1 MAETA
6 TKLGRVSLV
15 PRGAYSASATYNRL
29 DIVEYEGSSYLV
41 LADGTAGVTPA
52 VGESYM
58 MVAKKGD
65 KGDTGA
71 TGATGET
78 GSPGASGSPGS
89 DGEDGVGIQ
98 SIARTGGDG
107 SPGTTDTYTI
117 TLTDGTTS
125 TFTVY
130 NGADGT
136 SFTVLGRY
144 DTLAELKAAHPTGS
158 EGDAW
163 AVGSAEDNDIYLWD
177 VDTAAWTNIGS
188 LQGPPGHPGQDG
200 ANGVTFTPAVSEA
213 GVLSFTNDGGLPNPD
228 PVNIKGEPGTPGG
241 NGDPGTD
248 GKTAYQYAVDGG
260 YTGTEAEFQAL
271 MGSGPWLPVA
281 GGVMTGKITGV
292 VTPEADADAANKAYV
307 DSKAGNVKA
316 GNVNLL
322 DNWYFPDPVNQRG
335 LTHYVGEGHIYEMY
349 SVDRFQI
356 YNGVSCDL
364 VSGGLK
370 FTFPGYSDAGNY
382 IFGHPL
388 ENVPGLRGKTVTL
401 SMLVTD
407 YTGGEQG
414 VWLFGKFHNDYH
426 NSFAS
431 STLQGTGL
439 YSATF
444 LVPDDA
450 EVILV
455 GIGSPLIPVTITVM
469 AVKLELGSQQTLAH
483 QNADGSWV
491 LNDPPPNKALEL
503 EKCQRYQYVANSL
516 YYAAGAVSGSG
527 VNIGVNFPCTMRITP
542 TMQDKTGVTG
552 DFFTNALMRSYGN
565 LTARFGNGSPTSCSI
580 VFSNPDTSVFE
591 IGRQVT
597 ATVYAPLLFD
607 ANL

>member
-1 MAETA
+1 MAEA
-6 TKLGRVSLV
+6 AMNLGRVSLV
-15 PRGAYSASATYNRL
+15 PRGTYDAAATYNRL

-41 LADGTAGVTPA
+41 LSDGTTGVTPA
-52 VGESYM
+52 AGPSYM
-58 MVAKKGD
+58 LVAAHGGKGD
-65 KGDTGA
+65 PGNPGAPGGKGD
-71 TGATGET
+71 
-78 GSPGASGSPGS
+78 PGAKGDP
-89 DGEDGVGIQ
+89 GVGIQ
-98 SIARTGGDG
+98 SIVRTGGDG

-117 TLTDGTTS
+117 TLTNGNTS

-136 SFTVLGRY
+136 SFAVLGRY

-177 VDTAAWTNIGS
+177 VDTLDWKSVGS
-188 LQGPPGHPGQDG
+188 LQGPPGGNG
-200 ANGVTFTPAVSEA
+200 ATFTPDVSED
-213 GVLSFTNDGGLPNPD
+213 GVLSWTNNGGLPNPD

-241 NGDPGTD
+241 NGDPGAD

-260 YTGTEAEFQAL
+260 YTGTEAEFQEL

-281 GGVMTGKITGV
+281 GGVMKGKITGV

-307 DSKAGNVKA
+307 DSKAGNVNA

-335 LTHYVGEGHIYEMY
+335 LTHYVGEGHIYDMY

-382 IFGHPL
+382 IFGQPL

-450 EVILV
+450 EMILV
-455 GIGSPLIPVTITVM
+455 GIESPLIPVTITVM

-503 EKCQRYQYVANSL
+503 EKCQRYQYATAIYFGAGESNS
-516 YYAAGAVSGSG
+516 AE
-527 VNIGVNFPCTMRITP
+527 ITFGVNFPCTMRTTP
-542 TMQDKTGVTG
+542 TMQTRTGVVARISGHGGNGYYDNLTVKFG
-552 DFFTNALMRSYGN
+552 FGSYKSCAVIINNPDASKFTNERPVAVMLY
-565 LTARFGNGSPTSCSI
+565 T
-580 VFSNPDTSVFE
+580 
-591 IGRQVT
+591 
-597 ATVYAPLLFD
+597 PLLFD